1 MVEKTAITEV
11 FRSVADAENRFG
23 LRRSEAEDFF
33 PEWCENLPPLTDAER
48 ASLDLIRRRFIY
60 HRQDG
65 DLTEG
70 TVTLLMGSPL
80 LEMTGFYDYPFKMR
94 GEASIELVLNQDE
107 EEIEPLRGRIDIL
120 TMQNRFWVVILE
132 SKRTTIS
139 ATTALP
145 QTLAYMMANP
155 HPQQPIFGMVT
166 NGDDIFFVKLVQTG
180 NPQYAISRTFAPF
193 ASSRELHNAAQVL
206 KNMSRIIG

>member
-1 MVEKTAITEV
+1 
-11 FRSVADAENRFG
+11 
-23 LRRSEAEDFF
+23 DFF

-80 LEMTGFYDYPFKMR
+80 LEMTGFYDHPFKMR
-94 GEASIELVLNQDE
+94 GEASIELVLDQDDE
-107 EEIEPLRGRIDIL
+107 EVEPLRGRIDIL
-120 TMQNRFWVVILE
+120 TVQNRFWVVILE

-180 NPQYAISRTFAPF
+180 IPQYAISRTFSPF
-193 ASSRELHNAAQVL
+193 ASSRELYNAAQVL
-206 KNMSRIIG
+206 KNVSRMIG

>member
-1 MVEKTAITEV
+1 MIEKTAITQV
-11 FRSVADAENRFG
+11 FRSLADAETRFG
-23 LRRSEAEDFF
+23 LRRTEDEGFF

-48 ASLDLIRRRFIY
+48 ASLELVRRRFIY

-70 TVTLLMGSPL
+70 TVTLLIGSPL
-80 LEMTGFYDYPFKMR
+80 LEMAGFYDHPFKMR
-94 GEASIELVLNQDE
+94 GEASIELVLEDDKA
-107 EEIEPLRGRIDIL
+107 IEPLRGRIDIL

-155 HPQQPIFGMVT
+155 HPSQPVFGMVT
-166 NGDDIFFVKLVQTG
+166 NGDDIFFVKLIQTG
-180 NPQYAISRTFAPF
+180 ISQYAVSRMFSPF
-193 ASSRELHNAAQVL
+193 ASLRELCTAVQVL
-206 KNMSRIIG
+206 KSLAQVIS